1 MCQALCAKRI
11 ICYNR
16 TMTSSQRKTLTAAAS
31 NLNPLV
37 IVGQNGLTD
46 GIVQK
51 VAKVI
56 DDHELIKV
64 KFNEFKEEKQELTAD
79 LCAKTGAELVR
90 IIGNIAILYKESSDE
105 NKRKHLI

>member
-1 MCQALCAKRI
+1 
-11 ICYNR
+11 
-16 TMTSSQRKTLTAAAS
+16 MTSAQRKTLSSAAS

-56 DDHELIKV
+56 DDHELVKV
-64 KFNEFKEEKQELTAD
+64 KFNEFKEEKKDLTSEL
-79 LCAKTGAELVR
+79 CSKTGAELVR
-90 IIGNIAILYKESSDE
+90 IIGNIAILYKESSDPE
-105 NKRKHLI
+105 KRKHLI